1 MGLIERSCVAYAN
14 RIVWP
19 VTTGV
24 VLYLTAIL
32 VLSILG
38 LFSFLDECQGTL
50 LPTSY
55 AGRGSDC
62 ADLLF
67 LGQIRPGSSS
77 R

>member
-1 MGLIERSCVAYAN
+1 MAYTN

-19 VTTGV
+19 VTTGL

-50 LPTSY
+50 APHIL
-55 AGRGSDC
+55 
-62 ADLLF
+62 
-67 LGQIRPGSSS
+67 RPWL
-77 R
+77 RLR